1 MDIRDMTEKKLSGE
15 KIYDGKIIRVER
27 DEVRLPDGATA
38 PREVVRH
45 PGAVCVVPLTDKN
58 EVIVVRQYRYPE
70 AHVFTEIPAGKL
82 EVGEHSAEHF
92 ADAARRELHEET
104 GAVCSRLTFIGDFYS
119 SPAILDEVIHMYLAE
134 GLTIGEASPD
144 DDEFLDILCVPLDEL
159 CDMIA
164 RGDIADG
171 KTQAAVLKVKYI
183 LEKRNEKNEAEC

>member
-70 AHVFTEIPAGKL
+70 ARVFTEIPAGKL

-119 SPAILDEVIHMYLAE
+119 SPAQYL
-134 GLTIGEASPD
+134 
-144 DDEFLDILCVPLDEL
+144 
-159 CDMIA
+159 M
-164 RGDIADG
+164 R
-171 KTQAAVLKVKYI
+171 
-183 LEKRNEKNEAEC
+183 

>member
-1 MDIRDMTEKKLSGE
+1 MRHFEKTLDSALV
-15 KIYDGKIIRVER
+15 YDGKIIKVLR
-27 DEVRLPDGATA
+27 DEALLENGAA
-38 PREVVRH
+38 AVREVVRH
-45 PGAVCVVPLTDKN
+45 KGAVAVLAVD
-58 EVIVVRQYRYPE
+58 EGGSAFFVRQFRYPIGQELLE
-70 AHVFTEIPAGKL
+70 APAGKL
-82 EVGEHSAEHF
+82 EAGEHSAEHF
-92 ADAARRELHEET
+92 AGAARRELREET